1 MTNQADMPTPAI
13 GDIIARLNSLDATQ
27 INAILEYQKTHG
39 VKFGEAAVKL
49 GLAKREDVMWALSLQ
64 FKYPYQGGAQSRPI
78 SSELVV
84 ATDPFD
90 ATAEFFRD
98 VRTQL
103 MSSVFGNA
111 CAKRRALAVCSVDIG
126 DGKSFFAANLAVA
139 FSQLPG
145 RTLLIDAD
153 MRSPRQ
159 HAIFTSEAITHGL
172 STALAGRGEVNVVRP
187 VSSLPNL
194 YLMAVGVAPP
204 NPLELV
210 QGSAFDELIASVL
223 DKFDQVI
230 VDTPAAVHGADS
242 RVIAAKCGASLV
254 IARRGVSAV
263 KPMKALV
270 SRLQKSCDVFAGVLF
285 NEHAA
290 R

>member
-13 GDIIARLNSLDATQ
+13 GDIIARLNSLDATH

-103 MSSVFGNA
+103 MSSVFGTTH
-111 CAKRRALAVCSVDIG
+111 AKRKALAVCSVDIG

-159 HAIFTSEAITHGL
+159 HAIFTSETITHGL

-187 VSSLPNL
+187 TTSLPNL